1 MIPGRLRARTLGTR
15 ATMAGT
21 LMAGT
26 LMARL
31 LMARTGPRIAPGLD
45 GQAPSKQ
52 APRPR
57 RVLARARAMLLLL
70 VLATLGGCQSTRPTP
85 QAPQAQAPLP
95 PAPATQPAPGLMP
108 DVPYRKTAGGY
119 PSLAPM
125 LARITPAV
133 VNVSV
138 VSEVAIEDHPFLRDP
153 EFRRFLESF
162 DLPLPPVGGGTEKR
176 RSVGSGFLLDGRRG
190 LVLTNAHVIEDATEI
205 TITLKD
211 RRNFNARLI
220 GRDPASDVAL
230 LRIPP
235 VALKGLTWGDSD
247 TLEVGD
253 FVIVIGNPFGLGQT
267 VTSGIV
273 SALGRSG
280 VAGDRLG
287 DLIQT
292 DASINPGN
300 SGGPLINLGG
310 EVVGINSALLGPS
323 GGNVGIGF
331 AVPSNRVRQSL
342 KRIMARTSAGM
353 R

>member
-1 MIPGRLRARTLGTR
+1 MP
-15 ATMAGT
+15 
-21 LMAGT
+21 
-26 LMARL
+26 
-31 LMARTGPRIAPGLD
+31 D
-45 GQAPSKQ
+45 APS
-52 APRPR
+52 
-57 RVLARARAMLLLL
+57 
-70 VLATLGGCQSTRPTP
+70 
-85 QAPQAQAPLP
+85 
-95 PAPATQPAPGLMP
+95 
-108 DVPYRKTAGGY
+108 RKTRGGY

-162 DLPLPPVGGGTEKR
+162 DMPLPPAGGGTHKR
-176 RSVGSGFLLDGRRG
+176 RSVGSGFLIDSRRG
-190 LVLTNAHVIEDATEI
+190 LVLTNAHVIKDATEI

-211 RRNFNARLI
+211 RRSFKARLI
-220 GRDPASDVAL
+220 GRDPASDTAL

-235 VALKGLTWGDSD
+235 VAIKGLKWGDSD
-247 TLEVGD
+247 ALEVGD
-253 FVIVIGNPFGLGQT
+253 FVIAIGNPFGLGQT

-280 VAGDRLG
+280 IAGDRLG

-331 AVPSNRVRQSL
+331 SVPSNRVRQSL
-342 KRIMARTSAGM
+342 RRIMARTDSAIH
-353 R
+353 